1 MMPVLDP
8 QAREQFIRSATVRRH
23 RRTSLQDAPSKSS
36 SVAAVASSALNPP
49 RVLSAHPPPPRMLRR
64 QSTFFRESTNPS
76 LDIAASKAAR
86 SLKRRKSL
94 APKQWLNSFPL
105 VSYDSLTQRRD
116 SAEDRLQPPE
126 TSPGR
131 CDSKKA
137 SDNVNRPGSA
147 LPREV
152 SASLRHEDT
161 QTGEENNKV
170 NVRPE
175 PKASRWKTIMT
186 RLGDIAHDK
195 SHCKLHGKFKR

>member
-23 RRTSLQDAPSKSS
+23 RRTSLQDAPSKPS
-36 SVAAVASSALNPP
+36 SVAAVTSTAPHPP
-49 RVLSAHPPPPRMLRR
+49 RVLSAQPPPRMLRR
-64 QSTFFRESTNPS
+64 QSTFFREPTNPP
-76 LDIAASKAAR
+76 LDIAASKVAR

-116 SAEDRLQPPE
+116 SAEDRLQPTE
-126 TSPGR
+126 ASPGR
-131 CDSKKA
+131 CDLKKA
-137 SDNVNRPGSA
+137 SDSVNRPGSA

-152 SASLRHEDT
+152 PESLRNEDT
-161 QTGEENNKV
+161 QTGEQENNKV
-170 NVRPE
+170 NARPE